1 MKIGNL
7 ELNWQKNAEKGG
19 NLPENETKTAQNKAS
34 IYGPNDGDWI
44 GQPAWNEQNEENDV
58 LMDAYIAS
66 HCYQNDTCVKG
77 LRSNNPKYSIEYLVN
92 NLPSITTVANM
103 YTQLIVG
110 GGLVA
115 DSKDANDKLQKWL
128 KQKPVTG
135 MTHQEVITD
144 AIEHSVIYGY
154 TGLRDLTNG
163 LGIVPV
169 HPQFFKIWKLPK
181 MLKGKPIPGV
191 KDEFLYEVWKDKK
204 SLENKD
210 SQIEVNGQK
219 YTLGEVVKLQEWKTG
234 PDGSFYIDDGEN
246 GALTT
251 TVYVPKDHFCHLRH
265 NLIGDYGESILARD
279 RLRLEMMVD
288 LIINMN
294 DEVNND
300 GNDYIMWLKEQNIV
314 GSSLSQMLSPNLANN
329 TVSGAMDPKAKK
341 SAIDKKLDS
350 ARRLALQMKRSNKTR
365 VAVIRKDVVDE
376 FSRIDGTV
384 RLVDYYPFLS
394 DATTIIA
401 NAFGLHPILAGSTS
415 SGWNTSMSSVIQFT
429 MERVI
434 VPYQKMYSSQLEE
447 YIQAAA
453 GIKSSVHFKEYD
465 LSDRK
470 TIAEIEESI
479 SRTKKNLA
487 EEQNIINNITISKQE
502 KESADNGTQGFTN

>member
-1 MKIGNL
+1 MKIGNF
-7 ELNWQKNAEKGG
+7 ELKRVKSDEKPSDSAAFTAKNA
-19 NLPENETKTAQNKAS
+19 AS
-34 IYGPNDGDWI
+34 SVYGPNDGAWI
-44 GQPAWNEQNEENDV
+44 GQPAWNDQNEDV
-58 LMDAYIAS
+58 NILMDDLIATK
-66 HCYQNDTCVKG
+66 CYQNDCGVKG
-77 LRSNNPKYSIEYLVN
+77 MQTNKGKYSIEYLVN

-110 GGLVA
+110 GGLIA
-115 DSKDANDKLQKWL
+115 DSKEGNEKLQRWL

-135 MTHQEVITD
+135 MTHQEIITD
-144 AIEHSVIYGY
+144 AIEHSVVYGY

-163 LGIVPV
+163 LGIIPV
-169 HPQFFKIWKLPK
+169 HPQFFKIWKLP
-181 MLKGKPIPGV
+181 LLINGQPVPGV

-204 SLENKD
+204 PLADKD
-210 SQIEVNGQK
+210 SQIEINGK
-219 YTLGEVVKLQEWKTG
+219 RYSLGEVVKMQEWKKG
-234 PDGSFYIDDGEN
+234 PDGSFYIDDGQN
-246 GALTT
+246 GASTT
-251 TVYVPKDHFCHLRH
+251 TVYVPKNNFCHLRH

-279 RLRLEMMVD
+279 RLRLEMMAD

-294 DEVNND
+294 DEINND

-314 GSSLSQMLSPNLANN
+314 GTSLSQMLSPNTAN
-329 TVSGAMDPKAKK
+329 TAVSGGMDAKQK
-341 SAIDKKLDS
+341 KTAIDKKMNS
-350 ARRLALQMKRSNKTR
+350 ALQLAKQMKRSNKTR

-376 FSRIDGTV
+376 FTRVDGTA
-384 RLVDYYPFLS
+384 RLVDYYPFLA

-434 VPYQKMYSSQLEE
+434 VPYQRMYASQLES
-447 YIQAAA
+447 YIQQAT
-453 GIKSSVHFKEYD
+453 GIKSNIHFKEYD
-465 LSDRK
+465 LSDKK

-487 EEQNIINNITISKQE
+487 EEQKILNDIKISK
-502 KESADNGTQGFTN
+502 KESTNNATKDNGDK

>member
-1 MKIGNL
+1 MKIGNF
-7 ELNWQKNAEKGG
+7 ELKRVGKDAKSSENEPKNA
-19 NLPENETKTAQNKAS
+19 AS
-34 IYGPNDGDWI
+34 SVFGPNDGPWI
-44 GQPAWNEQNEENDV
+44 GQPAWNDQNEDV
-58 LMDAYIAS
+58 DILMDNLIATE
-66 HCYQNDTCVKG
+66 CYKNGCAVDASRKVKG
-77 LRSNNPKYSIEYLVN
+77 KYSIEYLVN

-115 DSKDANDKLQKWL
+115 DSKEGDAKLQSWL

-135 MTHQEVITD
+135 MTHQEIITD

-154 TGLRDLTNG
+154 TGLRNLTHG

-169 HPQFFKIWKLPK
+169 HPQYFKIWKLP
-181 MLKGKPIPGV
+181 LLINGKPVPGV
-191 KDEFLYEVWKDKK
+191 KDEFLYEVWNEKKD
-204 SLENKD
+204 LADKD
-210 SQIEVNGQK
+210 SQIEIDGKK
-219 YTLGEVVKLQEWKTG
+219 YSLAEVVKMQEWKKG
-234 PDGSFYIDDGEN
+234 PDGSFYIDDEKE
-246 GALTT
+246 GASTT
-251 TVYVPKDHFCHLRH
+251 TVYIPKTNFCHLRH

-279 RLRLEMMVD
+279 RLRLEMMAD
-288 LIINMN
+288 LIINMT
-294 DEVNND
+294 DEINND

-314 GSSLSQMLSPNLANN
+314 GSSLSQMLSSKAADAA
-329 TVSGAMDPKAKK
+329 VSGGMDAKAKK
-341 SAIDKKLDS
+341 TAVEKKMDS
-350 ARRLALQMKRSNKTR
+350 ARKLALQMKRSNKTR

-376 FSRIDGTV
+376 FTRVDGTA
-384 RLVDYYPFLS
+384 RLIDYYPFLG

-434 VPYQKMYSSQLEE
+434 VPYQRMYASQLEE
-447 YIQAAA
+447 HIQRAT
-453 GIKSSVHFKEYD
+453 GIRSKIHFKEYD

-479 SRTKKNLA
+479 SRTKLNLA
-487 EEQNIINNITISKQE
+487 KEQEVLNNIKISK
-502 KESADNGTQGFTN
+502 KEANNASKSGDADK